1 MDNLRNIDKDIS
13 SFSDA
18 NLVNVLL
25 HSNQKYDYKI
35 NQIILILS
43 NHFDAHHKKFIK
55 IQWTFFQFVLVYCSI
70 FRYLKVFMLHHI

>member
-43 NHFDAHHKKFIK
+43 NHFDAHHKKFTK
-55 IQWTFFQFVLVYCSI
+55 IQ
-70 FRYLKVFMLHHI
+70 